1 MNKKILYSLL
11 AISGVGILLWT
22 LIPISNK
29 IDTTNSIGIVAS
41 HSSSADQIKISF
53 SISHAH
59 EKKQKSSKKPLY
71 LEKKVKYATEDLAR
85 KYRIL
90 LIDENPQNTDVTIEH
105 GYKSV
110 IGTIDG
116 SRFVLKVP
124 RKSLESGVLKLV
136 VIDKRSDKKKE
147 IDAEFLQELN
157 TLDTQQEYHINLK
170 FNDIKN
176 YNTSVFEKR
185 AILPTP

>member
-1 MNKKILYSLL
+1 MSKKILYSLL
-11 AISGVGILLWT
+11 AIGGVGILLWT
-22 LIPISNK
+22 FAPISNK
-29 IDTTNSIGIVAS
+29 VDATTSAIVTS
-41 HSSSADQIKISF
+41 HSSSADQVKISF
-53 SISHAH
+53 SGSHTP
-59 EKKQKSSKKPLY
+59 EKKHKSSKKPLY

-124 RKSLESGVLKLV
+124 RKSFESGVLKLV
-136 VIDKRSDKKKE
+136 VIDKRNGKKKE
-147 IDAEFLQELN
+147 IDTEFLQELN
-157 TLDTQQEYHINLK
+157 TLNTQQEYHINLK
-170 FNDIKN
+170 FNNIKN
-176 YNTSVFEKR
+176 YDTSISEKKT
-185 AILPTP
+185 ILPTP